1 MVETTKRSKNLK
13 ILIKNLLSTLSKDHA
28 IVKNLSVWKSIANAT
43 MSEFHATIIVDVSN
57 AKIMD
62 KTSNLNMTKEMPV
75 QL

>member
-1 MVETTKRSKNLK
+1 
-13 ILIKNLLSTLSKDHA
+13 
-28 IVKNLSVWKSIANAT
+28 